1 MAHTH
6 QTQTYYTSDVVDLF
20 CYRRDHVTR
29 TYRLRPSKRG
39 VGEIWMVQHGDDG
52 DRSELLLVVDRPE
65 VGVDSL
71 MAIQRALAS
80 DGWVAA

>member
-6 QTQTYYTSDVVDLF
+6 HAQPYYTADVVDLF
-20 CYRRDHVTR
+20 CYRRDHVVR

-39 VGEIWMVQHGDDG
+39 VGEIWMFQHGDDG

-65 VGVDSL
+65 AGVDSL